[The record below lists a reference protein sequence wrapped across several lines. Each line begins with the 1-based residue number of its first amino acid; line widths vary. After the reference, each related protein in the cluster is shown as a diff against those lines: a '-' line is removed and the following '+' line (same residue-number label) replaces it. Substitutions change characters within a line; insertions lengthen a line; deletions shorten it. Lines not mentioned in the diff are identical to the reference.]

1 MQLTFGK
8 VVLLKFDRAV
18 KSGKARF
25 SAALTAPVKKAMG
38 WEEIADWETS
48 CTPKGRLVATRIEL
62 EPKPGMGL
70 SGKAVELETS
80 LIDSFELIKIE
91 AKGKGS
97 KKTKSVK
104 IELRFNVT
112 YSDVGG
118 AGKLEKYLL
127 TTGNEGAMNVVYEK
141 EAENQ
146 NLEGMDEE
154 TDTRQG
160 ELEHMVED
168 VKKKRGSKEVN

>member
-8 VVLLKFDRAV
+8 VVLLKFDRVV
-18 KSGKARF
+18 KGGKARF

-38 WEEIADWETS
+38 WEDLSDWETS

-70 SGKAVELETS
+70 SDKTVSLETS

-91 AKGKGS
+91 AKGKGA

-104 IELRFNVT
+104 IELRFNVHFG
-112 YSDVGG
+112 DLGG

-127 TTGNEGAMNVVYEK
+127 TTGNEGSMNVVYEK
-141 EAENQ
+141 EAEQQELAEAEPADNKQ
-146 NLEGMDEE
+146 GTLEDLVEE
-154 TDTRQG
+154 TARKR
-160 ELEHMVED
+160 
-168 VKKKRGSKEVN
+168 KKD